1 MNPIRHTRKDELLTA
16 RMNMPGTGKAVYSEV
31 LDAGQTGGIDE
42 MAIVIEHEDLP
53 ALAAGKKST
62 LTLEASEDGEIWAEV
77 PGFFLA
83 PTAGEAAGALANSIS
98 GRVPYDMGRYIRL
111 KAVADASSGDNT
123 AANCELS
130 IRV

>member
-16 RMNMPGTGKAVYSEV
+16 RMNMPGTGKTVYSEV

-42 MAIVIEHEDLP
+42 MSIVIEHGDLP
-53 ALAAGKKST
+53 ALAAGKKIT
-62 LTLEASEDGEIWAEV
+62 LTLEASGDGESWAEV
-77 PGFFLA
+77 PGFSLA
-83 PTAGEAAGALANSIS
+83 PTAGEVAGAEANSLS

-111 KAVADASSGDNT
+111 KAIADASSGDNT
-123 AANCELS
+123 AAKCELS

>member
-16 RMNMPGTGKAVYSEV
+16 RMNMPGTGKTAYSEV

-42 MAIVIEHEDLP
+42 MAVVIEHGDLP
-53 ALAAGKKST
+53 ALAAGKKIT
-62 LTLEASEDGEIWAEV
+62 LTMESSVDGESWAEV
-77 PGFFLA
+77 PGFSLT
-83 PTAGEAAGALANSIS
+83 PTAGEAAGAQANSLS

-123 AANCELS
+123 AAKCELS

>member
-16 RMNMPGTGKAVYSEV
+16 RMRMPVTGKTEYSEV

-42 MAIVIEHEDLP
+42 MSIVMEHGDLP
-53 ALAAGKKST
+53 ALATGKKITLNVESST
-62 LTLEASEDGEIWAEV
+62 DGANWATV
-77 PGFFLA
+77 PGFALT
-83 PTAGEAAGALANSIS
+83 PTGGESAGAQAGLCS

-123 AANCELS
+123 AVLCELS

>member
-16 RMNMPGTGKAVYSEV
+16 RMNMPGTGKTAYSEV

-42 MAIVIEHEDLP
+42 MAVVIEHGDLS
-53 ALAAGKKST
+53 ALAAGKKIT
-62 LTLEASEDGEIWAEV
+62 LTMESSVDGESWAEV
-77 PGFFLA
+77 PGLSLV
-83 PTAGEAAGALANSIS
+83 PTAGEAAGAQANSIT
-98 GRVPYDMGRYIRL
+98 GRAPYDMGRYIRL

-123 AANCELS
+123 AAKCELS

>member
-16 RMNMPGTGKAVYSEV
+16 RMNMPGTGKTVYSEV

-42 MAIVIEHEDLP
+42 MAIVIEHGELP
-53 ALAAGKKST
+53 DLAAGKKIALSV
-62 LTLEASEDGEIWAEV
+62 ESSADGENWAEV
-77 PGFFLA
+77 PGLSLVA
-83 PTAGEAAGALANSIS
+83 TAGETAGAKADSIS
-98 GRVPYDMGRYIRL
+98 GRVPYNMGQYIRL

-123 AANCELS
+123 AAKCELS